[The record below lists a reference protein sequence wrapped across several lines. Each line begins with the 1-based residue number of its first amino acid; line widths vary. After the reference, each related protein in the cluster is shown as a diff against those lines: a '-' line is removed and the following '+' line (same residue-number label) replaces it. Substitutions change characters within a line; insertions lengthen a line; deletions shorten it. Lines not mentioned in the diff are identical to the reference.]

1 MILAGG
7 FWIGG
12 AAAATAMAPV
22 LGALAVLTFGGVA
35 ARLAGPRW
43 APLAAL
49 VLAIALPMQ
58 FTSRSTYSE
67 PAAAILFLGGLCL
80 VSDSLRTGGRGSRV
94 TAALGGLALGMT
106 LLVRI
111 DGASDMLPVIPYIGL
126 LLISRRPQALPLLGG
141 LAVGGIYG
149 AVDGLVL
156 SHPYLASIRS
166 SLIPLALLI
175 YGYGFR
181 MEIAVVAFACF
192 WPLLIITESA
202 VRGIEPRLLEVS
214 RALGFGI
221 LARIGK
227 IVLPAALPRV
237 FVGLR
242 LAAAVALVVAVT
254 VEITAN
260 PIGLGYALI
269 VAQESMKPDRM
280 FVFLIWIGFLGWL
293 LNAALLR
300 AQRGWFGR
308 MGNWAEQGR

>member
-1 MILAGG
+1 MTRVLKGILLPLGLVLLWELAARTG
-7 FWIGG
+7 FIVAESMSNPSAIAR
-12 AAAATAMAPV
+12 AAWVVALDGSLVKATRE
-22 LGALAVLTFGGVA
+22 TFG
-35 ARLAGPRW
+35 
-43 APLAAL
+43 
-49 VLAIALPMQ
+49 
-58 FTSRSTYSE
+58 
-67 PAAAILFLGGLCL
+67 
-80 VSDSLRTGGRGSRV
+80 
-94 TAALGGLALGMT
+94 AALGGMALGAALGIVCGIAFGLSR
-106 LLVRI
+106 LLAALMRL
-111 DGASDMLPVIPYIGL
+111 STESLRPIP
-126 LLISRRPQALPLLGG
+126 SVA
-141 LAVGGIYG
+141 
-149 AVDGLVL
+149 
-156 SHPYLASIRS
+156 
-166 SLIPLALLI
+166 LIPLALLI

-214 RALGFGI
+214 RALGFGVV
-221 LARIGK
+221 ARVTK

-242 LAAAVALVVAVT
+242 LAAAVSLVVAVT

-293 LNAALLR
+293 VNAVLLR
-300 AQRGWFGR
+300 AQQRWFGR